1 MSGVAEATLDAV
13 DEEVRR
19 LIDECY
25 QRAISLLREEQ
36 EATRRYRGGAP
47 RARDARRS
55 RGLRGR
61 RDRPAV
67 ERAPKSGETTIGR
80 LSESA

>member
-25 QRAISLLREEQ
+25 QRAISLLRENRKRLDDIVVELLARETLD
-36 EATRRYRGGAP
+36 EAEVYVAAGIARPSSAP
-47 RARDARRS
+47 
-55 RGLRGR
+55 
-61 RDRPAV
+61 
-67 ERAPKSGETTIGR
+67 ESGETTVGR